1 MRTISEEHF
10 IATKALIQ
18 FEDGPL
24 SLCIPRGATLGEVS
38 EKLHDICKWHRG
50 GALSINVRFG
60 AANGAAT
67 PPSIRPYPPRI
78 LNERI
83 PGYVPVNPLARPL

>member
-60 AANGAAT
+60 AANGSGHAAGH
-67 PPSIRPYPPRI
+67 RPYPPRI

-83 PGYVPVNPLARPL
+83 PGYVPLKPLARTL